1 MPGWRQPDAT
11 LADVLRILDDKAY
24 RSAVVPRIRNEQVRQ
39 FWITEYDHYPPRMK
53 AEAIAPIQNRCEAQ
67 CRFGGNHGEGI
78 ALFRF
83 QRAPVSSSGG
93 LSRLQAIKP

>member
-1 MPGWRQPDAT
+1 
-11 LADVLRILDDKAY
+11 
-24 RSAVVPRIRNEQVRQ
+24 
-39 FWITEYDHYPPRMK
+39 MK